1 MRKDQPQQTYKNF
14 SLLFAERTYF
24 INKVHYN
31 VSGLQSTHIKTQAK
45 NALDKIDGVQ
55 MVNVDLVSGSIE
67 VGFNE
72 STDKNQIKQCIEHTG
87 CLVE

>member
-1 MRKDQPQQTYKNF
+1 
-14 SLLFAERTYF
+14 
-24 INKVHYN
+24 
-31 VSGLQSTHIKTQAK
+31 LQSTHIKTQVK